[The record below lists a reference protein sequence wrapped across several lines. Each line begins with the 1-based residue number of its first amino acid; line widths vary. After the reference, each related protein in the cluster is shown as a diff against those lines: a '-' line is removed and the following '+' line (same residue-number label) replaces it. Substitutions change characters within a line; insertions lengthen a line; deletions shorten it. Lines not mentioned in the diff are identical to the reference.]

1 MFKKGIKILMI
12 TLLDLL
18 MIFNLGGCVKQAESG
33 GTIDH
38 SNKNAPKEIKSK
50 DIIKFSYDFYLHDRW
65 NKNGGHYF
73 NFKITE
79 DELGILTAYE
89 NQTKITY
96 KADEELLRGIQNI
109 IDEEELVKLN
119 GLDKYTAGL
128 PSEYQPTTL
137 NVLYASKEQ
146 LVITTN
152 NNPTSSFSIK
162 IYTLFSNWFMDKGI
176 DALYPEKEKSLLN
189 RIDITLE
196 EDGQMT
202 SYFGA
207 LMDEKRYFFK
217 SIYDEVAKKTISTD
231 NIDFPEDF
239 YTNTTDI
246 INKYDLTREYD
257 FTYHDH
263 NDGYYT
269 LYEKNDNEVDKENL
283 KLEIYMEYE
292 SGKIINIE
300 TKKQSQIN
308 ELRPIVDE
316 LFGYFEEV
324 FNK

>member
-38 SNKNAPKEIKSK
+38 SDKNAAKEIKSK

-73 NFKITE
+73 NFKIAE
-79 DELGILTAYE
+79 DEQGILTAHE

-96 KADEELLRGIQNI
+96 KADEELLKGIQNI

-152 NNPTSSFSIK
+152 NNPTLSFSIK
-162 IYTLFSNWFMDKGI
+162 IYTLFADWFMDKGI
-176 DALYPEKEKSLLN
+176 DVLYPEKEKSVLN
-189 RIDITLE
+189 RIDITLK
-196 EDGQMT
+196 EDGQMI

-207 LMDEKRYFFK
+207 LMDGNTYFFK
-217 SIYDEVAKKTISTD
+217 SLYDLNEKKTISRD

-239 YTNTTDI
+239 YIKASSI
-246 INKYDLTREYD
+246 INNYNLIREYD

-269 LYEKNDNEVDKENL
+269 LYEKDDNETDSENL

-292 SGKIINIE
+292 SGKIVSIA
-300 TKKQSQIN
+300 TMKQSQID
-308 ELRPIVDE
+308 ELRPIVNE
-316 LFGYFEEV
+316 LFEYFDGL
-324 FNK
+324 FK